1 MANSDL
7 VILFT
12 LTSPFDYMQ
21 DPCRPSVKEA
31 VHVCQKAGVKVACHI
46 FGLICSHYYI
56 MIYFY
61 DVRVTGMSR
70 SYSQADHMVS

>member
-21 DPCRPSVKEA
+21 DPCRPGVKDA
-31 VHVCQKAGVKVACHI
+31 VNVCQKAGVKVASHI
-46 FGLICSHYYI
+46 FGLICSHYI

-70 SYSQADHMVS
+70 SYSQVDHMVS